1 MSVCTFFGRREC
13 YGVFAGRKTKASVP
27 LAQKLLGFQI
37 IFVEEGRVKEFRDT
51 DTESLTYFMDYT
63 EFYGIVGAVNQIA
76 DGRFR
81 HSAPHIQLI
90 VGHAPRFQQF
100 SYSFADG
107 FIQLHSLHHTSL

>member
-1 MSVCTFFGRREC
+1 MSACTFFGHREC

-51 DTESLTYFMDYT
+51 DTESLANFVDHT
-63 EFYGIVGAVNQIA
+63 EFYGIVGAVDQIA

-81 HSAPHIQLI
+81 NTALHIQLI
-90 VGHAPRFQQF
+90 VGHVLRFQ
-100 SYSFADG
+100 
-107 FIQLHSLHHTSL
+107 